1 MILEILTFPNPK
13 LRELSK
19 PVKEVTEELV
29 LYSQSMLETMYDSRG
44 VGLAAPQV
52 GRLDRMIVIDTRP
65 HDDEGKPTEEGMTEL
80 EKGVQYPLVLINP
93 EIKVKEGK
101 TVYGEGCLSVP
112 GYVENVERANY
123 VEVDYL
129 NTKGEKIRIKSD
141 GLLAICIQHEIDHL
155 DGKLFIDRLSFL
167 KSNRIKDRIK
177 KFGYETKSNEE
188 DGEDSDENS
197 KDNQKNL

>member
-19 PVKEVTEELV
+19 PVKEVTAELV
-29 LYSQSMLETMYDSRG
+29 QYSKDMLETMYDSRG

-52 GRLDRMIVIDTRP
+52 GRLERMIVIDTRP
-65 HDDEGKPTEEGMTEL
+65 HDDDGKPTEEGMTEL
-80 EKGVQYPLVLINP
+80 EKTVQYPIVLINP
-93 EIKVKEGK
+93 EIKVKKGK

-112 GYVENVERANY
+112 GYVENVERAEY
-123 VEVDYL
+123 IEAEYL
-129 NTKGEKIRIKSD
+129 DTNGQKQTIKTD

-177 KFGYETKSNEE
+177 KFGYEK
-188 DGEDSDENS
+188 DQDDAD
-197 KDNQKNL
+197 DNQKNL

>member
-1 MILEILTFPNPK
+1 MLLEILTFPNPK

-19 PVKEVTEELV
+19 PVKQVTEDLV
-29 LYSQSMLETMYDSRG
+29 EYSKHMIETMYDSRG

-65 HDDEGKPTEEGMTEL
+65 HDDNGLPTEEGMTEL
-80 EKGVQYPLVLINP
+80 EKGFKYPLVLINP
-93 EIKVKEGK
+93 EIKVRTGK

-112 GYVENVERANY
+112 GYVEDVERAEY
-123 VEVDYL
+123 VETEYL
-129 NTKGEKIRIKSD
+129 DTKGEKQIIKTD

-177 KFGYETKSNEE
+177 KFGYE
-188 DGEDSDENS
+188 
-197 KDNQKNL
+197 KDNDDAQDSQKNL

>member
-13 LRELSK
+13 LREVSK

-29 LYSQSMLETMYDSRG
+29 QYSKDMLETMYDSRG

-65 HDDEGKPTEEGMTEL
+65 HDDDGKPTEEGMTDL
-80 EKGVQYPLVLINP
+80 EKTVEYPLVLINP
-93 EIKVKEGK
+93 EIKVRKGK

-112 GYVENVERANY
+112 GYVENVERAEY
-123 VEVDYL
+123 VEAEYL
-129 NTKGEKIRIKSD
+129 NTKGEKITIKTD

-177 KFGYETKSNEE
+177 KYGYEKDT
-188 DGEDSDENS
+188 EDSSE
-197 KDNQKNL
+197 NQKNL

>member
-1 MILEILTFPNPK
+1 MLLEILTFPNPK

-19 PVKEVTEELV
+19 PIKTVTDELV
-29 LYSQSMLETMYDSRG
+29 LFSQNMIETMYEAKG

-52 GRLDRMIVIDTRP
+52 GRLERMIVIDTRP

-80 EKGVQYPLVLINP
+80 EKAVQYPLVLINP
-93 EIKVKEGK
+93 EIKVRKGK

-112 GYVENVERANY
+112 GYVENVERAEY
-123 VEVDYL
+123 VEAEYL
-129 NTKGEKIRIKSD
+129 NVKGEKITIKTD

-177 KFGYETKSNEE
+177 KYGYEKDQE
-188 DGEDSDENS
+188 ENS

>member
-1 MILEILTFPNPK
+1 MILEILTYPNPK
-13 LRELSK
+13 LREVSK

-29 LYSQSMLETMYDSRG
+29 LYSQSMLETMYDARG

-65 HDDEGKPTEEGMTEL
+65 HDDDGKPTEEGMTEL
-80 EKGVQYPLVLINP
+80 EKAVQYPVVLINP
-93 EIKVKEGK
+93 EIRVKQGK

-112 GYVENVERANY
+112 GFVENVERADY
-123 VEVDYL
+123 IEVEYL
-129 NTKGEKIRIKSD
+129 NTKGEKSVIKTD
-141 GLLAICIQHEIDHL
+141 GLLAICVQHEIDHL
-155 DGKLFIDRLSFL
+155 EGKLFIDRLSFL

-177 KFGYETKSNEE
+177 KFGYEKDEE
-188 DGEDSDENS
+188 DS

>member
-1 MILEILTFPNPK
+1 MLLEILTYPNPK

-19 PVKEVTEELV
+19 PIKKVTEEHAK
-29 LYSQSMLETMYDSRG
+29 YAQDMIETMYYSRG

-52 GRLDRMIVIDTRP
+52 GRLERMIVIDTRP
-65 HDDEGKPTEEGMTEL
+65 HDEDGNPTDEGMTDL
-80 EKGVQYPLVLINP
+80 EKNYTYPLILINP
-93 EIKVKEGK
+93 EVKKKEGH

-123 VEVDYL
+123 IEATAL
-129 NTKGEKIRIKSD
+129 NTEGEPVEIKTD

-177 KFGYETKSNEE
+177 KFGYEKP
-188 DGEDSDENS
+188 
-197 KDNQKNL
+197 KDNQKIL

>member
-1 MILEILTFPNPK
+1 MLLEILTFPNPK
-13 LRELSK
+13 LREVSK
-19 PVKEVTEELV
+19 PVKEVTDELAQF
-29 LYSQSMLETMYDSRG
+29 SQNMLETMYDARG

-52 GRLDRMIVIDTRP
+52 GRLDRLIVIDTRP
-65 HDDEGKPTEEGMTEL
+65 HDDDGKPTEEGMTDL
-80 EKGVQYPLVLINP
+80 EKAVQYPLVLINP
-93 EIKVKEGK
+93 EVKVKKGK

-112 GYVENVERANY
+112 GFVENVERAEY
-123 VEVDYL
+123 IEAEYL
-129 NTKGEKIRIKSD
+129 NVKGEKIILKSD

-177 KFGYETKSNEE
+177 KFGYEKDLE
-188 DGEDSDENS
+188 ENS

>member
-1 MILEILTFPNPK
+1 MILEILTYPNPK
-13 LRELSK
+13 LREVSK

-29 LYSQSMLETMYDSRG
+29 QYSKDMLETMYSARG

-52 GRLDRMIVIDTRP
+52 GRLERMIVIDTRP
-65 HDDEGKPTEEGMTEL
+65 HDDDGNPVDEGMTDL
-80 EKGVQYPLVLINP
+80 EKAVEYPLVLINP
-93 EIKVKEGK
+93 EIKVKKGK

-112 GYVENVERANY
+112 GYVENVERAEY
-123 VEVDYL
+123 IEAEYL
-129 NTKGEKIRIKSD
+129 NTKGEKVLIKTD

-177 KFGYETKSNEE
+177 KFGYSNQ
-188 DGEDSDENS
+188 DEKS
-197 KDNQKNL
+197 KDNNKNL

>member
-1 MILEILTFPNPK
+1 MILEILTYPNPK
-13 LRELSK
+13 LREVSK

-65 HDDEGKPTEEGMTEL
+65 HDDNGNPTEEGMTEL
-80 EKGVQYPLVLINP
+80 EKAVQYPVVLINP
-93 EIKVKEGK
+93 EIKVKQGK

-112 GYVENVERANY
+112 GFVENVERADY
-123 VEVDYL
+123 IEVEYL
-129 NTKGEKIRIKSD
+129 NTKGEKSVIKTD
-141 GLLAICIQHEIDHL
+141 GLLAICVQHEIDHL
-155 DGKLFIDRLSFL
+155 EGKLFIDRLSFL

-177 KFGYETKSNEE
+177 KFGYEKDQE
-188 DGEDSDENS
+188 D
-197 KDNQKNL
+197 KDNQM

>member
-1 MILEILTFPNPK
+1 MILEILTYPNPR
-13 LRELSK
+13 LREVSK

-29 LYSQSMLETMYDSRG
+29 LYSQSMLETMYDARG

-65 HDDEGKPTEEGMTEL
+65 HDDDGKPTEEGMTDL
-80 EKGVQYPLVLINP
+80 EKAVQYPVVLINP
-93 EIKVKEGK
+93 EIKVKQGK

-112 GYVENVERANY
+112 GFVENVERADY
-123 VEVDYL
+123 IEVEYL
-129 NTKGEKIRIKSD
+129 NTKGEKSVIKTD
-141 GLLAICIQHEIDHL
+141 GLLAICVQHEIDHL
-155 DGKLFIDRLSFL
+155 EGKLFIDRLSFL

-177 KFGYETKSNEE
+177 KFGYEKDEE
-188 DGEDSDENS
+188 DS

>member
-1 MILEILTFPNPK
+1 MLLEILTFPNPK

-19 PVKEVTEELV
+19 PIKQVTEELV
-29 LYSQSMLETMYDSRG
+29 EYSKHMIETMYNSRG

-52 GRLDRMIVIDTRP
+52 GRLERLIVIDTRP
-65 HDDEGKPTEEGMTEL
+65 HDEEGKPTEEGMTEL
-80 EKGVQYPLVLINP
+80 EKGFQYPLVLFNP
-93 EIKVKEGK
+93 EIKVKTGK

-112 GYVENVERANY
+112 GYVENVERAEY
-123 VEVDYL
+123 VEAECL
-129 NTKGEKIRIKSD
+129 NAKGEKIVVKTD

-177 KFGYETKSNEE
+177 KFGYEK
-188 DGEDSDENS
+188 DDDDS
-197 KDNQKNL
+197 KDSQKNL

>member
-1 MILEILTFPNPK
+1 MLLEILTFPNPK

-19 PVKEVTEELV
+19 PVKQVTEELIE
-29 LYSQSMLETMYDSRG
+29 YSKHMVETMYDSRG

-65 HDDEGKPTEEGMTEL
+65 HDENGLPTEEGMTEL
-80 EKGVQYPLVLINP
+80 EKAYQYPLVLINP
-93 EIKVKEGK
+93 EIKVKTGK

-112 GYVENVERANY
+112 GYVEDVERAEY
-123 VEVDYL
+123 VEAEYL
-129 NTKGEKIRIKSD
+129 NTKGEKLIIKTD

-177 KFGYETKSNEE
+177 KFGYDK
-188 DGEDSDENS
+188 DDEDSQDS
-197 KDNQKNL
+197 QKNL

>member
-1 MILEILTFPNPK
+1 MLLEILTFPNPK
-13 LRELSK
+13 LREISK
-19 PVKEVTEELV
+19 PVKTVTEELV
-29 LYSQSMLETMYDSRG
+29 LYSQSMIETMYSARG

-65 HDDEGKPTEEGMTEL
+65 HDDDGNPTEEGMTEL
-80 EKGVQYPLVLINP
+80 EKTAQYPLVLINP
-93 EIKVKEGK
+93 EIKVKTGK

-112 GYVENVERANY
+112 GYVENVERAEY
-123 VEVDYL
+123 VEAQYL
-129 NTKGEKIRIKSD
+129 NTKGEKVVIKTD

-177 KFGYETKSNEE
+177 KYGYEK
-188 DGEDSDENS
+188 DQIENS
-197 KDNQKNL
+197 KDNTKNL

>member
-1 MILEILTFPNPK
+1 MILEILTYPNPK

-29 LYSQSMLETMYDSRG
+29 QYSKDMLETMYEARG

-52 GRLDRMIVIDTRP
+52 GRLERMIVIDTRP
-65 HDDEGKPTEEGMTEL
+65 HDEEGKPTDEGMTDL
-80 EKGVQYPLVLINP
+80 EKAVEYPLVLINP
-93 EIKVKEGK
+93 EVKVKKGK
-101 TVYGEGCLSVP
+101 TIYGEGCLSVP
-112 GYVENVERANY
+112 GFVENVERAEY
-123 VEVDYL
+123 IEAEYL
-129 NTKGEKIRIKSD
+129 NTKGEKVTVKVD

-177 KFGYETKSNEE
+177 KFGYEKDQE
-188 DGEDSDENS
+188 ENS
-197 KDNQKNL
+197 KDNAKNL

>member
-1 MILEILTFPNPK
+1 MLLEILTYPNPR

-29 LYSQSMLETMYDSRG
+29 QYSKDMLETMYDSRG

-65 HDDEGKPTEEGMTEL
+65 HDEEGKPTEEGMTEL
-80 EKGVQYPLVLINP
+80 EKAVQYPVVMINP
-93 EIKVKEGK
+93 EIKVKKGK

-112 GYVENVERANY
+112 GFVENVERADY
-123 VEVDYL
+123 IEVEYL
-129 NTKGEKIRIKSD
+129 NTKGEKVTVKTD
-141 GLLAICIQHEIDHL
+141 GLLAICVQHEIDHL

-177 KFGYETKSNEE
+177 KFGYEK
-188 DGEDSDENS
+188 DENS
-197 KDNQKNL
+197 EDSQNL

>member
-19 PVKEVTEELV
+19 PVKEVTAELV
-29 LYSQSMLETMYDSRG
+29 QYSKDMLETMYDSRG

-52 GRLDRMIVIDTRP
+52 GRLERMIVIDTRP
-65 HDDEGKPTEEGMTEL
+65 HDDDGKPTEEGMTEL
-80 EKGVQYPLVLINP
+80 EKTVQYPIVLINP
-93 EIKVKEGK
+93 EIKVKKGK

-112 GYVENVERANY
+112 GYVENVERAEY
-123 VEVDYL
+123 VEAEYL
-129 NTKGEKIRIKSD
+129 DTNGQKQTIKTD

-177 KFGYETKSNEE
+177 KFGYEK
-188 DGEDSDENS
+188 DQDDAD
-197 KDNQKNL
+197 DNQKNL

>member
-1 MILEILTFPNPK
+1 MILEILTYPNPK

-29 LYSQSMLETMYDSRG
+29 LYSQSMLETMYDARG

-65 HDDEGKPTEEGMTEL
+65 HDEEGRPTEEGMTEL
-80 EKGVQYPLVLINP
+80 EKAVQYPLVLINP
-93 EIKVKEGK
+93 EIKIKKGK

-112 GYVENVERANY
+112 GYVENVERADY
-123 VEVDYL
+123 IEADYL
-129 NTKGEKIRIKSD
+129 NIKGEKVTVKTD

-177 KFGYETKSNEE
+177 KFGYEKDDE
-188 DGEDSDENS
+188 ENS
-197 KDNQKNL
+197 KDNPKNL